1 MDGLNAATLD
11 EVRAILI
18 ETLGI
23 ADRADTLTADAA
35 LLGAVPELDS
45 LAVVEVMTSIEERF
59 GFQIDDESF
68 SGEVF
73 ETVGNLAQFV
83 DEHRTD

>member
-1 MDGLNAATLD
+1 MQLNAATLD
-11 EVRAILI
+11 EVRAILT

-45 LAVVEVMTSIEERF
+45 LAVVEVMTAIEERF
-59 GFQIDDESF
+59 GFQIDEESF

-73 ETVGNLAQFV
+73 ETVGNLAEFV
-83 DEHRTD
+83 EQHRIS

>member
-1 MDGLNAATLD
+1 MELNAATLD

-23 ADRADTLTADAA
+23 ADRGDTLTADAA

-59 GFQIDDESF
+59 GFQIDEESF
-68 SGEVF
+68 SGRSSRCGRKPGAVRRR
-73 ETVGNLAQFV
+73 AS
-83 DEHRTD
+83 DR

>member
-1 MDGLNAATLD
+1 MESNAATLD
-11 EVRAILI
+11 DVRAILI

-23 ADRADTLTADAA
+23 ADRADSLTADAA

-59 GFQIDDESF
+59 GFQIDDDDF
-68 SGEVF
+68 SGEIF
-73 ETVGNLAQFV
+73 ETVGSLAKFV
-83 DEHRTD
+83 DQHRTR

>member
-1 MDGLNAATLD
+1 MQLNAATLD
-11 EVRAILI
+11 EVRVILI

>member
-1 MDGLNAATLD
+1 MNAATLD
-11 EVRAILI
+11 EVRVILI

>member
-1 MDGLNAATLD
+1 MQLNAATLD
-11 EVRAILI
+11 EVRVILT

-23 ADRADTLTADAA
+23 ADRADTLTAAAA

-45 LAVVEVMTSIEERF
+45 LAVVEVMTAIEERF
-59 GFQIDDESF
+59 GFQIDEESF

>member
-1 MDGLNAATLD
+1 MNAATLD

-23 ADRADTLTADAA
+23 IDRADTLTADAA

>member
-1 MDGLNAATLD
+1 LNAATLD

-23 ADRADTLTADAA
+23 ADRADILTADAA

>member
-23 ADRADTLTADAA
+23 GDRADTLTADAA

>member
-1 MDGLNAATLD
+1 MNVNAATLHD
-11 EVRAILI
+11 VKAILI

-23 ADRADTLTADAA
+23 DDRADTLTADAA

-59 GFQIDDESF
+59 GFQIDEESF

-73 ETVGNLAQFV
+73 ETVGNLAEFV
-83 DEHRTD
+83 EQHRIS

>member
-23 ADRADTLTADAA
+23 GDRADTLTADSA

>member
-1 MDGLNAATLD
+1 MNAATLD

-23 ADRADTLTADAA
+23 GDRADTLTADAA

>member
-1 MDGLNAATLD
+1 MEWNAATLD
-11 EVRAILI
+11 EVKAILI

-23 ADRADTLTADAA
+23 DDRADTLTADAA

>member
-1 MDGLNAATLD
+1 MNAATLD
-11 EVRAILI
+11 EVRVILI

-45 LAVVEVMTSIEERF
+45 LAVVEVMTAIEERF
-59 GFQIDDESF
+59 GFQIDEESF